1 MSKKKS
7 NVPDAVAVMPL
18 QPAAMLQSTKDGAY
32 EPTGAYSDDTDLPT
46 NCDIFVLGQSENKGI
61 VKLLRNSSQKLR
73 TALDAYLGLA
83 AAVPNPGVGWLLL
96 ALCLMSVVLDAI
108 CQILPGLIA
117 IEITGSTVPSR
128 FIGTLLDVHTI
139 FPQLSSGK
147 KEKYKIE
154 QPTIMKGI
162 GGKTTAMDLLG
173 GTADSFWGKI
183 RLWLP
188 IVNRPAVIL
197 PSIPEGVQREV
208 LARSPFALPICLG
221 GKCPVKGSTVIKLK
235 AADTDLFDKERLTVA
250 DGNLDFIHAILAVF
264 SDWVHRK
271 KAPRRKIMDTVD
283 SFIPIAHNGRFCR
296 DLRADPQ
303 VMVRATAL
311 TVLKVFLGFCCDE
324 GWLTVET
331 AEDYLAAAWMA
342 ILPESCPTPPA
353 GNQIVSTAVAWDK
366 QETFWE
372 FLQQHLGDGSKVL
385 QNRKGNADTIAL
397 VNNIADERYL
407 ILPRKAVCDTYYDY
421 ISASGGTLPEGNFAT
436 ILQGTMVNTWG
447 IQLRHEGNDAGYRYT
462 FYIRTALPV
471 NAHVKLHCL
480 TIPWAQI
487 PEEIRLLLQPDQ
499 ANQNGGETHAR

>member
-1 MSKKKS
+1 MSKK
-7 NVPDAVAVMPL
+7 NTIHPDAAAVMPL
-18 QPAAMLQSTKDGAY
+18 PPTAMLQRAKDGCY
-32 EPTGAYSDDTDLPT
+32 EPTGAYSNNTDLPAD
-46 NCDIFVLGQSENKGI
+46 CDVFVLGQSESKDI
-61 VKLLRNSSQKLR
+61 IKLLRNSKQKLCV
-73 TALDAYLGLA
+73 ALNAYLGLA

-147 KEKYKIE
+147 KEKYKIK

-197 PSIPEGVQREV
+197 PSVPEGVQREV

-283 SFIPIAHNGRFCR
+283 SFIPIARNGRFCR

-331 AEDYLAAAWMA
+331 AEDYLATAWMS
-342 ILPESCPTPPA
+342 ILPESCPTPPVN
-353 GNQIVSTAVAWDK
+353 GQPVSAIVAWDK
-366 QETFWE
+366 QEFFWT
-372 FLQQHLGDGSKVL
+372 FLQQYLGDGSKVL
-385 QNRKGNADTIAL
+385 FDCKGDADTVAL
-397 VNNIADERYL
+397 VNNIAGEKYL
-407 ILPRKAVCDTYYDY
+407 VLPRKAFCDAYRDY
-421 ISASGGTLPEGNFAT
+421 ITAAGGALPEGNFAT
-436 ILQGTMVNTWG
+436 TLQGTMVDTWG
-447 IQLRHEGNDAGYRYT
+447 IHLRHEGNDAGYRYT

-487 PEEIRLLLQPDQ
+487 PEEIRLQKQPDQ
-499 ANQNGGETHAR
+499 TSQRVGETHA